1 MQPFFSHFIKCFLRS
16 ELLNEKVLIY
26 IQRLNS
32 LNSISL
38 LETFYQKSATSHWPM
53 AMSIKMWLL
62 IWSNRVSD
70 IQNRLVHSK
79 MDQLAIQKFEPLGCV
94 YLCMEY
100 GCMNLSNLFFFP
112 PSENAPEREVER
124 VKIAYFNANR
134 FKKYSII

>member
-1 MQPFFSHFIKCFLRS
+1 MQPFFSEFIKCFLRS

-70 IQNRLVHSK
+70 IQNCNRLVHSK

-100 GCMNLSNLFFFP
+100 GCMNLSNIFILFP
-112 PSENAPEREVER
+112 PFWKRPRKRSRES
-124 VKIAYFNANR
+124 KNCLL
-134 FKKYSII
+134 

>member
-1 MQPFFSHFIKCFLRS
+1 MFYIKFFIYIMQPFFSDFINCFLRS

-70 IQNRLVHSK
+70 IQNCNRLVHSK

-112 PSENAPEREVER
+112 LLKTPQKE
-124 VKIAYFNANR
+124 K
-134 FKKYSII
+134 